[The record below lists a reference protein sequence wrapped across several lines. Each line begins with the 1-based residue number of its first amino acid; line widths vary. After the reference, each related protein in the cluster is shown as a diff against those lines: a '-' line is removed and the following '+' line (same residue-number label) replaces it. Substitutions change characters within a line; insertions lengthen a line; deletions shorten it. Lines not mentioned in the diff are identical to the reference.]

1 MRTALVSA
9 IKLEVISK
17 GRENKERM
25 PDLSGSE
32 KTKNSITTIRD
43 IKGGGNFA
51 GLNLNTLG

>member
-1 MRTALVSA
+1 MVSA

-32 KTKNSITTIRD
+32 KTKNIITTIKD
-43 IKGGGNFA
+43 IKGGGSFA